1 MLLDTENLIEER
13 SLKLPIF
20 FNPQDP
26 SKQPTKTPTTQ
37 PSKNPVSPSPSGSP
51 SKSYSAHP
59 SASPRSTS
67 CLAKKVKLQSTSST
81 ALHMFEV
88 NVFSGGLNVAK
99 NKVASQSSTFN
110 DNEIKFGAGR
120 AVDGHN
126 QTFSHTALLENSW
139 WEVDLQS
146 MVNVESVNV
155 LNRYCGWDTSDPH
168 GCLCRLSGALVQLID
183 DNGVVLST
191 SVLGDTCESLTV
203 LADFSHC

>member
-1 MLLDTENLIEER
+1 MSNVNLELLDENGGLVTKR
-13 SLKLPIF
+13 VFDDTCGKLEIHEDF
-20 FNPQDP
+20 
-26 SKQPTKTPTTQ
+26 SSCSSTTR
-37 PSKNPVSPSPSGSP
+37 SPSAYP
-51 SKSYSAHP
+51 SKSPTRGP
-59 SASPRSTS
+59 SVS
-67 CLAKKVKLQSTSST
+67 CLAKKIKLQSTSST